1 MVLAPVA
8 AQGGQPL
15 NPVQVENQRPGTTRW
30 QSPQLTRRSSLAEQ
44 GPRPRTSTRAAAPAA
59 ESTWLPP
66 DIHGYPDQPS
76 VNRGGV
82 IRFQVSSDPAK
93 SPTWDLEVYRM
104 GWYGGAGARLVHA
117 AYGLPSQ
124 LQPVP
129 PPDPTTGLIA
139 PNWAASYTLQTD
151 PNWPS
156 GVYLAK
162 LVGRTASSYVPFV
175 VRADGAPADILYQ
188 VPITTWQAYN
198 AWGGKSLYDYQSP
211 GGRAYKVSF
220 DRPYHEWGG
229 AGLFF
234 EGDYNAI
241 RWLERQGYNVT
252 YVTSLDV
259 HTTPAIF
266 QNRKVFVSFFH
277 DEYWSKPMRDHLT
290 AARDAGVHLAFFDSN
305 NVYWQVRFEP
315 SASGVPNRV
324 MVCYKDAALD
334 PGQGALTTVQW
345 RDPPVNQPENALLG
359 SMFESMFDYG
369 TSFPWVAT
377 NASHWIYAGTG
388 LRDGDQIP
396 GLVGYEYDKVWNNG
410 RSPAGLVALSASPV
424 TDYQGITAIQQ
435 ATYYRA
441 PSGAMVFNA
450 ATNYWPWKLDD
461 NDYQRKGAD
470 ARVQRMTANLLAAM
484 IANQPGA
491 PPPPPPTPTPT
502 SALPP
507 GVRHSWDAPG
517 DTEGWLRMF
526 GDVTSVSQS
535 SAQAYLGSGSLQV
548 GLALRGNNA
557 STAVVRFPSPPENW
571 TAWGTTLRAWVYVPA
586 NAPAGLQAQLVIQNS
601 QWSWNA
607 GPWTTLAPGAWQEIR
622 LPNAPLADVAGVV
635 VQFQGPAYTGNAW
648 IDAVEVLDP
657 SRPTTTV
664 VPTATPLPSPTTTPV
679 PTATPLLSPTTTPV
693 PTATPLPS
701 PTATGTS
708 GNIVY
713 TWDTAGSTQGWRRAW
728 GNVRGVAQSTS
739 VARNGPG
746 SLRLQLNFSGGSAW
760 ADGGAVVYPNPPANW
775 ASLGN
780 TLSVWA
786 YLPAGAPTTLGINL
800 FAQHPNWDW
809 LEPPQWTSLVPG
821 QWVEV
826 RWPSAPV
833 TNLGAVGVQVGG
845 YGVRYSGYLYLDT
858 FSVQTTFGVGGGP
871 SYNGP
876 SLAAA
881 VPDSGGT
888 SAGAPPLPLAGVL
901 SSPPVGTLIDV
912 QWRNVAGAATGDWL
926 GLFPAGAMNTAPLLQ
941 QPTNGSSTGSAQLT
955 VSSGVPAGTYEVR
968 LVSAGGAVR
977 VISNPFP
984 LGDPNLD
991 VVLARGTTPPP
1002 PPPGSSPG
1010 HPLTVWRPTTGE
1022 WWVRELATGA
1032 VSWARWGVRDDTP
1045 VPRDYA
1051 GDGRVDYAIWRPSTG
1066 EWWVRDAVTNAVTT
1080 VRWGIPGDIP
1090 VPADYDGDGRADLA
1104 VWRPSTG
1111 EWWVRSSTTGAAG
1124 VAAVWGV
1131 SGDIPVP
1138 ADYDGDGRADY
1149 AIWRPSTGEW
1159 WVRSSATGA
1168 AGVAAVWGVSGDIPV
1183 PADYDGDGRADYAI
1197 WRPSTGEWWLRSSA
1211 SSVGTRVLWG
1221 QYGDVPK

>member
-713 TWDTAGSTQGWRRAW
+713 TWDTAGQRA
-728 GNVRGVAQSTS
+728 RC
-739 VARNGPG
+739 
-746 SLRLQLNFSGGSAW
+746 
-760 ADGGAVVYPNPPANW
+760 GAV
-775 ASLGN
+775 
-780 TLSVWA
+780 
-786 YLPAGAPTTLGINL
+786 
-800 FAQHPNWDW
+800 D
-809 LEPPQWTSLVPG
+809 ERRPQWP
-821 QWVEV
+821 WFAA
-826 RWPSAPV
+826 SA
-833 TNLGAVGVQVGG
+833 TELQRG
-845 YGVRYSGYLYLDT
+845 
-858 FSVQTTFGVGGGP
+858 
-871 SYNGP
+871 
-876 SLAAA
+876 
-881 VPDSGGT
+881 
-888 SAGAPPLPLAGVL
+888 
-901 SSPPVGTLIDV
+901 
-912 QWRNVAGAATGDWL
+912 L
-926 GLFPAGAMNTAPLLQ
+926 GLGRRRRGRVPQPASQLGVVGEYPLR
-941 QPTNGSSTGSAQLT
+941 
-955 VSSGVPAGTYEVR
+955 VGVPAGGRTDHARHQPVR
-968 LVSAGGAVR
+968 PASE
-977 VISNPFP
+977 
-984 LGDPNLD
+984 LG
-991 VVLARGTTPPP
+991 LARAAAVDLAGARTVGRGALAQRAGNQPRRRRGPGRRLRGALLGLPLPRYLQCPDHLRGGRRAELQRSLAGRGGTRQRWHLGWSAPAAARRRVVQSASGYPDRRAVAQRC
-1002 PPPGSSPG
+1002 GG
-1010 HPLTVWRPTTGE
+1010 GYGR
-1022 WWVRELATGA
+1022 LARA
-1032 VSWARWGVRDDTP
+1032 
-1045 VPRDYA
+1045 VPRRGHEYRA
-1051 GDGRVDYAIWRPSTG
+1051 TA
-1066 EWWVRDAVTNAVTT
+1066 
-1080 VRWGIPGDIP
+1080 
-1090 VPADYDGDGRADLA
+1090 PATDQRQLDRERA
-1104 VWRPSTG
+1104 
-1111 EWWVRSSTTGAAG
+1111 
-1124 VAAVWGV
+1124 
-1131 SGDIPVP
+1131 
-1138 ADYDGDGRADY
+1138 ADRLKRRA
-1149 AIWRPSTGEW
+1149 RGH
-1159 WVRSSATGA
+1159 
-1168 AGVAAVWGVSGDIPV
+1168 
-1183 PADYDGDGRADYAI
+1183 
-1197 WRPSTGEWWLRSSA
+1197 L
-1211 SSVGTRVLWG
+1211 
-1221 QYGDVPK
+1221 